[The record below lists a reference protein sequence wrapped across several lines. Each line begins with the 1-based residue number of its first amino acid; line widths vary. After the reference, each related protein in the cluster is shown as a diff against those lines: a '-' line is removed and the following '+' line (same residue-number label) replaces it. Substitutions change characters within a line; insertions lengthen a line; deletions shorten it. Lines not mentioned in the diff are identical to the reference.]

1 MVPWDD
7 DIDILLNVSDKQRFR
22 DSVLGSKEFTL
33 LEFKENLWKYFKT
46 NRSELLENNRN
57 YMWPF
62 IDILF
67 YYDDGQTLSLLWD
80 TVDPLPTFNKND
92 VFPLSFM
99 PFDIFV
105 VPVPKKPE
113 IVLKIV
119 HGDIS
124 LCVSNI
130 WSHQHEEPLKNTEKV
145 PCSTLY
151 SIYPFVHRADN
162 NGTIREELRIKNETY
177 MVIERIV

>member
-7 DIDILLNVSDKQRFR
+7 DIDILLNVSDKQRLR
-22 DSVLGSKEFTL
+22 DSVLGSKEYTL

-46 NRSELLENNRN
+46 NRSEFLENNRN

-62 IDILF
+62 IDIFF
-67 YYDDGQTLSLLWD
+67 YNDAGHTLSVLWNSNP
-80 TVDPLPTFNKND
+80 PLTHNKND

-113 IVLKIV
+113 IFLKV
-119 HGDIS
+119 EYGDIN

-130 WSHQHEEPLKNTEKV
+130 WSHQHEKQLKNVEKI
-145 PCSTLY
+145 PCSNLY
-151 SIYPFVHRADN
+151 SIYPFVHRTN
-162 NGTIREELRIKNETY
+162 NNKTIREELRIKNETY